1 MSIPEPT
8 EQSQKFEERQDTGS
22 IENISFKD
30 MTKFL
35 AIVVAMGLIGF
46 LIYGRIKRSK
56 KINQ

>member
-1 MSIPEPT
+1 MLFRSA
-8 EQSQKFEERQDTGS
+8 QSQKFEERQDAGL

-30 MTKFL
+30 VTKFL
-35 AIVVAMGLIGF
+35 AVLAAIGLIGF